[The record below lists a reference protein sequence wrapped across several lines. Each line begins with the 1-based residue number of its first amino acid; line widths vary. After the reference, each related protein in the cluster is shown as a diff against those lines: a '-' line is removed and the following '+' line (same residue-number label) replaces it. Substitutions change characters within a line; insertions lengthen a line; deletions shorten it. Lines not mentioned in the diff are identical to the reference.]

1 MAIMVLVVG
10 WWQKLMYFCKYMNI
24 VSQGSHIQRSNGDK
38 RKGTFHT
45 FWLDNQNTNCLHRQH
60 CTTSLW
66 HTVLVLLEKKTF
78 LYYQSSPITNPRFKG
93 YEQTYTTTTTKDKQ
107 NCKYLRLFIRV
118 MIKWKHF
125 IKTKFCQNLLVRLSL
140 IALKGCSCWDISFC
154 STRPKPAYGRQ
165 GLDWIVGP
173 GYSLWCSEPTKL
185 WWSPQLWLRA
195 IHLPGE
201 VPN

>member
-66 HTVLVLLEKKTF
+66 HTVLVLLENKKNYF
-78 LYYQSSPITNPRFKG
+78 DITNHHQSWTQFSKDMSKHTQQQQLTTNKIANT
-93 YEQTYTTTTTKDKQ
+93 YVCSSEWWWNENTLSKQNFAQTYSFV
-107 NCKYLRLFIRV
+107 YHSLH
-118 MIKWKHF
+118 WKAA
-125 IKTKFCQNLLVRLSL
+125 LVE
-140 IALKGCSCWDISFC
+140 I
-154 STRPKPAYGRQ
+154 
-165 GLDWIVGP
+165 
-173 GYSLWCSEPTKL
+173 
-185 WWSPQLWLRA
+185 
-195 IHLPGE
+195 
-201 VPN
+201 